1 VTVIRRPRPLLERG
15 LPGGGG
21 GLVLIE
27 GEDIWTDPP
36 GGEAKATPLRGGG
49 GGWLAPFTI
58 GLVIYEIGFDTLG
71 LGGLG
76 GGCPPSTTFVDDGD
90 EDNIG
95 GFWGGREARLGGG
108 SLGDGRPPLSG
119 FWGGREARLGGGGL
133 GGGRPPLSALADAE
147 DSIGGLEGGTPP
159 LIDADD
165 SIGGFY
171 GGREAR
177 FGGGGGGG
185 MMG

>member
-1 VTVIRRPRPLLERG
+1 LERG

-21 GLVLIE
+21 GLVLLE

-58 GLVIYEIGFDTLG
+58 GLVIHGIGFDTLG
-71 LGGLG
+71 LEGLG

-90 EDNIG
+90 EDNIE
-95 GFWGGREARLGGG
+95 GF
-108 SLGDGRPPLSG
+108 
-119 FWGGREARLGGGGL
+119 GGGGEVPWGG

-147 DSIGGLEGGTPP
+147 DSIGGLEEGTPP
-159 LIDADD
+159 LLDADD
-165 SIGGFY
+165 SRGGFC